1 MGKGEADTISGPA
14 LQTIAPDSFVGAQL
28 LNKYSYLLCEP
39 QSIGHVAKPLGAST
53 LKGRDLMQDGIDFVG
68 VERAAAGPP
77 VHVQWFTPAWLA
89 AERTWNASA
98 ATSY

>member
-1 MGKGEADTISGPA
+1 MGSGEAETISGPA

-53 LKGRDLMQDGIDFVG
+53 LKGRDLMREGIDFMEVG
-68 VERAAAGPP
+68 RAASGPP
-77 VHVQWFTPAWLA
+77 VQVQWFTPAWLA
-89 AERTWNASA
+89 AARIWNASSE
-98 ATSY
+98 TSY